1 MRGGWRGSLGILQ
14 WLAASS
20 LPDSFFHAVF
30 RVLQT
35 RSGLTYLTLRRF
47 AGRLNGAAAV
57 QTFDQQLAKSE
68 FMATLQSLHSDS
80 IHIMMAGLRTVDI
93 SDELHRIAC
102 PATIIYGG
110 LDPIILPEEAE
121 LMMAS
126 VAQARRVEL
135 PQAGHMFF
143 AEAFDTVLQHISET
157 IESASSPADSGRD
170 TQSVTA
176 DPQT

>member
-1 MRGGWRGSLGILQ
+1 
-14 WLAASS
+14 
-20 LPDSFFHAVF
+20 
-30 RVLQT
+30 
-35 RSGLTYLTLRRF
+35 
-47 AGRLNGAAAV
+47 
-57 QTFDQQLAKSE
+57 
-68 FMATLQSLHSDS
+68 
-80 IHIMMAGLRTVDI
+80 
-93 SDELHRIAC
+93 
-102 PATIIYGG
+102 
-110 LDPIILPEEAE
+110 
-121 LMMAS
+121 MMAS